1 MFMTKFYSLFC
12 AAAIALTANAQV
24 DYTMGN
30 WSINPSNGQN
40 VSKIEKIVVTFNGL
54 ADGIDT
60 HIIESNAPEY
70 ISITCGDDVYY
81 PIKFQAGTVDIDQ
94 LVLTFNP
101 ITKGGEYTLNIKEG
115 VVCDYDQK
123 ETHDE
128 GEGYSVNPPITAQY
142 TITETNMNVWNL
154 DPADGS
160 KLTHIS
166 DITIEFPKTG
176 NYDGIDE
183 YLNLEQNVTLT
194 CGDVVYKPASSQ
206 ILDDYISCRITFE
219 NITTPG
225 KYVLHIPAGVFKEY
239 DTYEDEFINP
249 DIYAYYEIT
258 APVSVDSLT
267 EIAVTENAVYDLQG
281 RRLDAGKSCDSLA
294 PGLYIVNGKKIVIRK

>member
-1 MFMTKFYSLFC
+1 MTKFYSLFC
-12 AAAIALTANAQV
+12 AAVVALSANAQV
-24 DYTMGN
+24 DYTMNN
-30 WSINPSNGQN
+30 WSINPTDGQN
-40 VSKIEKIVVTFNGL
+40 VTKIEKVVVTFSGL

-81 PIKFQAGTVDIDQ
+81 PIKFEAGTVDIDQ

-101 ITKGGEYTLNIKEG
+101 ITKGGVYTLNIKEG

-142 TITETNMNVWNL
+142 TIPETNMNVWNL

-160 KLTHIS
+160 KETHLRN
-166 DITIEFPKTG
+166 ITIEFPKTA
-176 NYDGIDE
+176 YADGIDE
-183 YLNLEQNVTLT
+183 YYNIEQNVTLT
-194 CGDVVYKPASSQ
+194 CGDTVYKP
-206 ILDDYISCRITFE
+206 LDSNFTSDYSGCTITFE

-225 KYVLHIPAGVFKEY
+225 KYVLHIPAGVFKEF

-249 DIYAYYEIT
+249 DIYAYYEIS
-258 APVSVDSLT
+258 APVSVNSLT
-267 EIAVTENAVYDLQG
+267 ESADADNAVYDLQG
-281 RRLDAGKSCDSLA
+281 RRLDAGKSCDNLA